1 MGTFAA
7 LRRHRNYQLFW
18 FGQLI
23 SVTGT
28 WLQSTGQAW
37 LVLGLTRS
45 ALALGIVSG
54 LQFLPV
60 LALGLIG
67 GVAADRFDKRRTL
80 VLTQSAFALLAAVLA
95 VLTSTGAVRLWQVYA
110 LALLNGLVAVAD
122 NPTRQAFVVDMVGA
136 DDLPNAI
143 ALNSAVFNSARAIGP
158 AVAGGLIAGVGL
170 AMCFYLNAASYLA
183 VIAGLLLMRPE
194 LLRTVRRRREAVG
207 AALRGGLDYVLHN
220 RTVLVILVL
229 LGVIGTFGMENQ
241 VLIPVL
247 ADNTLKV
254 GAVGFGV
261 LSSANGIGAL
271 IGALAV
277 ATHGRVSPRLML
289 AGAAAYGLA
298 TMALGLPLGYAGSA
312 VALGLAGGA
321 SLLYTAASNSLLQLT
336 APDELRGRVMGVYTL
351 LFTGTTPIGAPL
363 IGDLAAR
370 VGVAGGFALEG
381 LVAVAAAVCGAFARL
396 SVSEPAV

>member
-7 LRRHRNYQLFW
+7 LRHHRNYQLFW

-37 LVLGLTRS
+37 LVLKLTS
-45 ALALGIVSG
+45 SPLALGIVSG
-54 LQFLPV
+54 LQYLPV

-80 VLTQSAFALLAAVLA
+80 VVTQSAFAVLAAVLA
-95 VLTSTGAVRLWQVYA
+95 ALTATGLVRLWQVYA
-110 LALLNGLVAVAD
+110 LALLNGLVAVVD
-122 NPTRQAFVVDMVGA
+122 NPTRQAFVVDMVGP
-136 DDLPNAI
+136 DDVPNAV
-143 ALNSAVFNSARAIGP
+143 ALNSAVFNSARAVGP

-183 VIAGLLLMRPE
+183 VIGGLLLMRPE
-194 LLRTVRRRREAVG
+194 LLRVVRARREAVG
-207 AALRGGLDYVLHN
+207 AAVRGGVVYVLRN
-220 RTVLVILVL
+220 RTVLLLLVL

-247 ADNTLKV
+247 ADNALKV

-261 LSSANGIGAL
+261 LSSANGVGAL
-271 IGALAV
+271 IGALGV
-277 ATHGRVSPRLML
+277 ATLGRVSGRLLL
-289 AGAAAYGLA
+289 AGALAYGLA

-312 VALGLAGGA
+312 IALGLAGGA
-321 SLLYTAASNSLLQLT
+321 SLLFTAATNSLLQLM
-336 APDELRGRVMGVYTL
+336 APEQMRGRVMGVYTL
-351 LFTGTTPIGAPL
+351 LFSGTVPIGAPL

-370 VGVAGGFALEG
+370 VGVAGAFLAEG
-381 LVAVAAAVCGAFARL
+381 LVAVAAAAWGALTGL
-396 SVSEPAV
+396 SAVT